1 MENKVVRFLMNVGK
15 SVLLPVL
22 VYVVFAV
29 LTKGRIVNSRTFLV
43 ILRQTVMPTII
54 CWALVLNMTLG
65 VMNFAAGGVVLCAL
79 IMGGNLSNMLGMGL
93 PGLIVFCILL
103 AIFLSFVVGILFNV
117 MHVPAIVLTIGIV
130 LIFESIPRVFFQAGV
145 IVPRRD
151 TFLAREPWCFMVL
164 LVVFCI
170 FYVIY
175 NKTAFGHNLRALG
188 SNAQIASASGINVN
202 KVTLYC
208 FLVSGFFLGIAA
220 VLYGAANGEVRNV
233 TAMGSMTIM
242 MDAFMGVFLAFFLA
256 QYCDLTIAVFMGT
269 FTMRLLTNGFVA
281 MGTSATVRDMANGFF
296 LFILLTMSANQG
308 WIDRLRARNE
318 NAQKA
323 NEKYAL
329 KMGKLAKQS
338 VD

>member
-1 MENKVVRFLMNVGK
+1 MENKAVRFLVNAVK
-15 SVLLPVL
+15 AVALPVL

-29 LTKGRIVNSRTFLV
+29 LTKGRIVNTRTILV

-65 VMNFAAGGVVLCAL
+65 VMNFAAGGIALCAL
-79 IMGGNLSNMLGMGL
+79 IMGGNFSNMLGLGL
-93 PGLIVFCILL
+93 PGLILFCIIL
-103 AIFLSFVVGILFNV
+103 ALFLSFVVGVLFNI
-117 MHVPAIVLTIGIV
+117 MNVPAIVLTIGMV
-130 LIFESIPRVFFQAGV
+130 LIFESIPRIFFQAGV

-151 TFLAREPWCFMVL
+151 TFLAREPWCFVVL
-164 LVVFCI
+164 ILVFCV

-188 SNAQIASASGINVN
+188 SNAQIAGAAGLNVN

-208 FLVSGFFLGIAA
+208 FLVSGIFLGIAA
-220 VLYGAANGEVRNV
+220 ALYGSANGEVRNV
-233 TAMGSMTIM
+233 TAMGSMIIM

-256 QYCDLTIAVFMGT
+256 QYCDLTIAVFLGT

-296 LFILLTMSANQG
+296 LFILLAISANQG
-308 WIDRLRARNE
+308 LFERMRIRREQIRA
-318 NAQKA
+318 A
-323 NEKYAL
+323 NERYAL
-329 KMGKLAKQS
+329 KLKAQN
-338 VD
+338 